1 MQKAA
6 DLHREMFAAAEAH
19 DFERMRDLFA
29 DDYVYVGTDGVEQG
43 VDASVA
49 VAEMFTRAFPDL
61 RIEIRHR
68 HVPSDDVSILEIVV
82 RGTHQGDLEGIAPTG
97 KAVEVVACNVIEAE
111 NGKIVRE
118 RDYYDVMSVMQ
129 QLGVG

>member
-49 VAEMFTRAFPDL
+49 VAETFTSAFPDL
-61 RIEIRHR
+61 RIEIRHQ
-68 HVPSDDVSILEIVV
+68 HAPSDGVSIVEIVV

-97 KAVEVVACNVIEAE
+97 KAVEVVGCNVIEAE

-129 QLGVG
+129 QLGVA

>member
-1 MQKAA
+1 MQEAA

-29 DDYVYVGTDGVEQG
+29 ADYVYVGTDGVEQG

-49 VAEMFTRAFPDL
+49 VAETFTRAFPDL
-61 RIEIRHR
+61 RIEIRHQ
-68 HVPSDDVSILEIVV
+68 HAPSDGVSILEITV
-82 RGTHQGDLEGIAPTG
+82 RGTHQDELEGVPATG
-97 KAVEVVACNVIEAE
+97 KEIEVVGCNVIEAE
-111 NGKIVRE
+111 NGKIVHE

-129 QLGVG
+129 QLGVA